1 MSENPPPSRE
11 LTRAALEAD
20 YLRQGLEESPLRHA
34 LLTDEQLDHSLH
46 QVLATAPTRGDVWL
60 FAYGSLVWNPIVHF
74 AERRVVTVHG
84 FHRRFCL
91 RSRINRGTAAD
102 PGLVLG
108 LDRGGCCTGIAYRLL
123 AGEAEA
129 ELRLLWR
136 REMLLGIYEP
146 RWLSVTDSKDRL
158 RALGFAVFHGG
169 ASYTGKLDDAAVVEC
184 LCRTAGKLGRGI
196 DYLRSTIDGLAQAGI
211 TDRHLLRLDA
221 LARGRGA

>member
-1 MSENPPPSRE
+1 MSEPPPPPRE

-20 YLRQGLEESPLRHA
+20 TLRQGLETSALSDA
-34 LLTDEQLDHSLH
+34 LLTDEQLDQSLH
-46 QVLATAPTRGDVWL
+46 AALATAPARGDVWL

-91 RSRINRGTAAD
+91 WSRINRGTPEQ

-108 LDRGGCCTGIAYRLL
+108 LDRGGCCTGLAYRLR
-123 AGEAEA
+123 EHQAET
-129 ELRLLWR
+129 ELRLVWR
-136 REMLLGIYEP
+136 REMLLGIYQP
-146 RWLSVTDSKDRL
+146 RWLSAADANGRL
-158 RALGFAVFHGG
+158 PALGFAVLHGG
-169 ASYTGKLDDAAVVEC
+169 PSHAGRLSDEAVVDC

-211 TDRHLLRLDA
+211 TDRHLLRLEA
-221 LARGRGA
+221 LAREAGA

>member
-1 MSENPPPSRE
+1 MSEQPPPPRE

-20 YLRQGLEESPLRHA
+20 YLRQGLENSSLRDA
-34 LLTDEQLDHSLH
+34 LLTDEQLDRSLH
-46 QVLATAPTRGDVWL
+46 AALAAAPVRGDIWL

-91 RSRINRGTAAD
+91 WSRINRGTPEA

-108 LDRGGCCTGIAYRLL
+108 LDRGGCCTGVAYRLRVDQ
-123 AGEAEA
+123 AEA

-136 REMLLGIYEP
+136 REMLLGIYQP
-146 RWLSVTDSKDRL
+146 RWLPVADATDRL
-158 RALGFAVFHGG
+158 HALGFAVMRGG
-169 ASYTGKLDDAAVVEC
+169 PGYTGRLADEAVVDC

-211 TDRHLLRLDA
+211 TDRHLLQLDA
-221 LARGRGA
+221 LARARGG